1 MATRISFS
9 THYPDRMKELAG
21 KPTYFVE
28 KIWSGLKYKYHQE
41 KSILYNHYRRECRI
55 KTGKEWDS
63 EYPNIMWPYY
73 PKTTT
78 IRSNYEYWKS
88 KEGQLI
94 QPFFW
99 AGKPY
104 RSKQVVFCPE
114 VRLKEVYRII
124 IHNIREIQNKYKHEY
139 ILDRIRVDEWW
150 LTPRRIEELI
160 QNEGFDDPDHFW
172 MWFDKDFDGAYL
184 EFESVEI

>member
-1 MATRISFS
+1 MG
-9 THYPDRMKELAG
+9 DLAG
-21 KPTYFVE
+21 KPTRFPE
-28 KIWSGLKYKYHQE
+28 KLIKGLGYGEDREYD
-41 KSILYNHYRRECRI
+41 ILKLFYSLNKECHPEGYI
-55 KTGKEWDS
+55 
-63 EYPNIMWPYY
+63 NLN

-114 VRLKEVYRII
+114 VRLAMVWRVKILPTEKLI
-124 IHNIREIQNKYKHEY
+124 EIEFEDSSFRNGYSFVGKGQQ
-139 ILDRIRVDEWW
+139 
-150 LTPRRIEELI
+150 LI
-160 QNEGFDDPDHFW
+160 PFTQDEGFDHPDHFW
-172 MWFDKDFDGAYL
+172 MWFDKYFNGALL
-184 EFESVEI
+184 EFESVEL

>member
-1 MATRISFS
+1 MPTRIAFS

-21 KPTYFVE
+21 KPTRFPE
-28 KIWSGLKYKYHQE
+28 KIVAGLRFAPG
-41 KSILYNHYRRECRI
+41 SIIWDDYPISERI
-55 KTGKEWDS
+55 CFGLT
-63 EYPNIMWPYY
+63 

-114 VRLKEVYRII
+114 VRLTKVSRIKI
-124 IHNIREIQNKYKHEY
+124 SHNNQIKRDSGLVLDKSHVWIDGGHSSCIWKNGEIANCAFTIEQ
-139 ILDRIRVDEWW
+139 
-150 LTPRRIEELI
+150 LT
-160 QNEGFDDPDHFW
+160 QTEGFDHPDHFW
-172 MWFDKDFDGAYL
+172 MWFNRDFSGAYL
-184 EFESVEI
+184 ELENAQT